1 VPVAETLKRARETFP
16 QTVHQ
21 VVAEGVTRLA
31 DYQNVKYAETY
42 LERLAPIRDLDGDD
56 YHLTNEVARH
66 LALWMAYQD
75 LIRVAQQKSHRDR
88 FERVRAEVRAKPDEP
103 VIIVEYF
110 KPGIEEFCSVLPS
123 WLARPIL
130 NYAHHQGSNYNIG
143 MHLRSNTI
151 GGFLQLYLLTQLRPL
166 RPYTHRFKEENQ
178 RIETWLVYIR
188 TAVAAGNRPLALE
201 ITHCAGVI
209 KGYGDTYNRGLAD
222 YHLIVEKAIKPALA
236 GDINGQAAAEA
247 VKQARL
253 AVLSDP
259 DGEKPNSRNFEY
271 IPLRSVT

>member
-1 VPVAETLKRARETFP
+1 
-16 QTVHQ
+16 
-21 VVAEGVTRLA
+21 
-31 DYQNVKYAETY
+31 
-42 LERLAPIRDLDGDD
+42 
-56 YHLTNEVARH
+56 
-66 LALWMAYQD
+66 
-75 LIRVAQQKSHRDR
+75 
-88 FERVRAEVRAKPDEP
+88 
-103 VIIVEYF
+103 
-110 KPGIEEFCSVLPS
+110 
-123 WLARPIL
+123 
-130 NYAHHQGSNYNIG
+130 

-178 RIETWLVYIR
+178 RIETWLSYIR
-188 TAVAAGNRPLALE
+188 TATAAGNRPLALE
-201 ITHCAGVI
+201 ITHCAEVI

-236 GDINGQAAAEA
+236 GDISGQAAAEA